1 MQKHITHAHKIQLI
15 GKEKNQLIERHRND
29 KDDKTS
35 RKDIKNLYNYIP
47 YFKKLE
53 EKLNMSRF
61 ERF

>member
-1 MQKHITHAHKIQLI
+1 MQKHITHAHKIQFT

-35 RKDIKNLYNYIP
+35 RKDIKNLYNYIR

-53 EKLNMSRF
+53 ERLNMLRF